1 MKKLL
6 GVLAVLFAAALIIGS
21 AVTAGV
27 VAGQVKCYYHDGVE
41 QKTIIKEGLSPK
53 MCIAK
58 HLFYEEKIGEFLNKK
73 DAVIK
78 AQKDLI
84 ASQQEM
90 IGLQEG
96 KNDFANRLRD
106 ENQRLIKAQQELL
119 DQRTFGDTP

>member
-27 VAGQVKCYYHDGVE
+27 VAGQVKCYYHDVVE

-58 HLFYEEKIGEFLNKK
+58 LMSYVRG
-73 DAVIK
+73 
-78 AQKDLI
+78 
-84 ASQQEM
+84 
-90 IGLQEG
+90 
-96 KNDFANRLRD
+96 
-106 ENQRLIKAQQELL
+106 
-119 DQRTFGDTP
+119 